1 MAPRKRRGTANAES
15 AAHEEENILFNRT
28 NDCTEEQVGED
39 GMEVGF
45 EEEVQAVEAALV
57 PARVTGSVKKK
68 RKRRKKEK
76 DPIFKAILECAREK
90 FWPVVPFVQD
100 RYLTWGGAACRQVCK
115 HCGYGEDKD
124 EKVKKRFWEEKARPL
139 LKEAM
144 AQLRNG
150 AVQRS
155 KESFKAYYSSK

>member
-1 MAPRKRRGTANAES
+1 MRNRRPTRRRTFYSTGRTIVQKNRSARMAWRLVLRKKCKPLKPP
-15 AAHEEENILFNRT
+15 LFQQE
-28 NDCTEEQVGED
+28 C
-39 GMEVGF
+39 
-45 EEEVQAVEAALV
+45 
-57 PARVTGSVKKK
+57 
-68 RKRRKKEK
+68 RKKEK